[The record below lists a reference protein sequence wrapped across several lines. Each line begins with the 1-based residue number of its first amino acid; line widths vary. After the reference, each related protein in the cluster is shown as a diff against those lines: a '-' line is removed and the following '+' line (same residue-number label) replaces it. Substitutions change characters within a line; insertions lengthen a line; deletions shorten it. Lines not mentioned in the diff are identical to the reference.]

1 MEINAERDGA
11 TVIARPTGRLDG
23 SNAGE
28 FQEALEGAIE
38 ESDRAL
44 VLDFEDISYISS
56 AGLRVILLTARSL
69 QGNGGQMALCSL
81 DAPIRE
87 VFAISGFDTI
97 IPIHGTRD
105 EALAA
110 VSG

>member
-1 MEINAERDGA
+1 MEINAEREGA
-11 TVIARPTGRLDG
+11 TVIAKPMGRLDG
-23 SNAGE
+23 SNASE

-38 ESDRAL
+38 ESDRGL

-56 AGLRVILLTARSL
+56 AGLRVILLTARTL
-69 QGNGGQMALCSL
+69 QGNGGSMALCAL

-97 IPIHGTRD
+97 IPIHATRG